1 MPTLPCR
8 TAPCWSL
15 TLARCTGPTSVRPE
29 PRSGR
34 GSAPSRARCCRA
46 GACASAGSSSSSS
59 SPDPAMDGET
69 GSGQPVSGVASALPA
84 TLVLAPDRAGERSTP
99 VYDWLVVGRECGG
112 VDERHR
118 LLIDD
123 PAISRSHLELRLD
136 LELDQAWLT
145 DHSTNGTR
153 LNGQRIERSIP
164 VRLKP
169 GDRIRLGGTELQFR
183 SWRFAAGPGA
193 AAPAVVRDL
202 NTIREISV
210 TEMVMVVGDIIGFST
225 IAETTGDRVL
235 LENIDR
241 LYAGLRQILARH
253 RGTLS
258 NYVGDAFF
266 ATWEAAACDGAA
278 PQGAAAD
285 GGAVYPARSA
295 VAFAVEAAETV
306 PLIAASLDLRDP
318 GGGPLRMGWG
328 VALGPAAVSQLTGM
342 LVTVLGDATN
352 VAFRLSGLAAR
363 DGRPDVLVTDAV
375 YDATSAAFAFTSPSA
390 IQVKGR
396 RQPVQVLGAG
406 RR

>member
-1 MPTLPCR
+1 
-8 TAPCWSL
+8 
-15 TLARCTGPTSVRPE
+15 
-29 PRSGR
+29 
-34 GSAPSRARCCRA
+34 
-46 GACASAGSSSSSS
+46 
-59 SPDPAMDGET
+59 MDGET
-69 GSGQPVSGVASALPA
+69 GSDQPVSGVASALPA

-99 VYDWLVVGRECGG
+99 VYDWLVVGRECAG

-123 PAISRSHLELRLD
+123 PAVSRTHLELRLD

-164 VRLKP
+164 VRIKP
-169 GDRIRLGGTELQFR
+169 GDRVRLGGAELQFR
-183 SWRFAAGPGA
+183 SRRFTAGPGA
-193 AAPAVVRDL
+193 AASGPARHL
-202 NTIREISV
+202 KTIREISV
-210 TEMVMVVGDIIGFST
+210 TDMVMVVGDIIGFST
-225 IAETTGDRVL
+225 IAETTGDRML

-253 RGTLS
+253 HGTLS

-266 ATWEAAACDGAA
+266 ATWEAAAPDSAAYDSAVCDSVTPEGA
-278 PQGAAAD
+278 
-285 GGAVYPARSA
+285 GGGGDAVDPARSA
-295 VAFAVEAAETV
+295 VAFTVEAAETV
-306 PLIAASLDLRDP
+306 PRIAAGLDLRDP

-352 VAFRLSGLAAR
+352 VAFRLSGLAGR
-363 DGRPDVLVTDAV
+363 EGRPGVLVTDAV
-375 YDATSAAFAFTSPSA
+375 YRATSPAFAFTPPSA

-396 RQPVQVLGAG
+396 SQPVEVLGAS
-406 RR
+406 RL

>member
-1 MPTLPCR
+1 
-8 TAPCWSL
+8 
-15 TLARCTGPTSVRPE
+15 
-29 PRSGR
+29 
-34 GSAPSRARCCRA
+34 
-46 GACASAGSSSSSS
+46 
-59 SPDPAMDGET
+59 MDGET

-210 TEMVMVVGDIIGFST
+210 TDMVMVVGDIIGFST

-253 RGTLS
+253 HGTLS

-266 ATWEAAACDGAA
+266 ATWEAEADGA
-278 PQGAAAD
+278 PDAARA
-285 GGAVYPARSA
+285 AVT
-295 VAFAVEAAETV
+295 FAVEAAETM
-306 PLIAASLDLRDP
+306 PRIAAGLDLRDP
-318 GGGPLRMGWG
+318 GGGPVRMGWG
-328 VALGPAAVSQLTGM
+328 VASGPAAVSQLTGM

-352 VAFRLSGLAAR
+352 VAFRLSGLAGR
-363 DGRPDVLVTDAV
+363 VGRPGVLVTGAV
-375 YDATSAAFAFTSPSA
+375 HHATAAGFAFTPPSA
-390 IQVKGR
+390 ISVKGR
-396 RQPVQVLGAG
+396 SQAVEVLGAS
-406 RR
+406 RL

>member
-1 MPTLPCR
+1 
-8 TAPCWSL
+8 
-15 TLARCTGPTSVRPE
+15 
-29 PRSGR
+29 
-34 GSAPSRARCCRA
+34 
-46 GACASAGSSSSSS
+46 
-59 SPDPAMDGET
+59 MDGET
-69 GSGQPVSGVASALPA
+69 GSDQAASGVASAIPA
-84 TLVLAPDRAGERSTP
+84 TLVLAPDRAGERSMP

-123 PAISRSHLELRLD
+123 QAVSRTHLELRLD

-153 LNGQRIERSIP
+153 LNGHRIERSVP
-164 VRLKP
+164 VRIKP
-169 GDRIRLGGTELQFR
+169 GDRLRVGGAELQFR
-183 SWRFAAGPGA
+183 SRRFAAAPGSG
-193 AAPAVVRDL
+193 APGQVRDL
-202 NTIREISV
+202 KTIREISV

-253 RGTLS
+253 HGTLS

-266 ATWEAAACDGAA
+266 ATWEAAAFDSAA
-278 PQGAAAD
+278 PVGAAA
-285 GGAVYPARSA
+285 GGEALNPARSA
-295 VAFAVEAAETV
+295 VAFTVEAAETV
-306 PLIAASLDLRDP
+306 PLIAAGLDLRDP

-352 VAFRLSGLAAR
+352 VAFRLSGLAGR
-363 DGRPDVLVTDAV
+363 DGRPGVLVTDAV
-375 YDATSAAFAFTSPSA
+375 HRATSAAFAFTPMSA

-396 RQPVQVLGAG
+396 SQPVQVLGAS
-406 RR
+406 RL

>member
-1 MPTLPCR
+1 
-8 TAPCWSL
+8 
-15 TLARCTGPTSVRPE
+15 
-29 PRSGR
+29 
-34 GSAPSRARCCRA
+34 
-46 GACASAGSSSSSS
+46 
-59 SPDPAMDGET
+59 MDGET
-69 GSGQPVSGVASALPA
+69 GSDQPVSGVASAIPA

-123 PAISRSHLELRLD
+123 RAVSRTHLELRLD

-153 LNGQRIERSIP
+153 LNGQRIERSVP
-164 VRLKP
+164 VRIKP
-169 GDRIRLGGTELQFR
+169 GDRVRVGGAELQFR
-183 SWRFAAGPGA
+183 SRRFAAAPGSSAAGP
-193 AAPAVVRDL
+193 VLDL
-202 NTIREISV
+202 MTIREISV

-253 RGTLS
+253 HGTLS

-266 ATWEAAACDGAA
+266 ATWEAAAFDGAA
-278 PQGAAAD
+278 PDGAAPDGAAPDGAAPDGAAPDGAAPDGAAAG
-285 GGAVYPARSA
+285 GGAVHPARSA
-295 VAFAVEAAETV
+295 VAFTVEAAEAV
-306 PLIAASLDLRDP
+306 PLIAAGLDLRDP

-328 VALGPAAVSQLTGM
+328 VALGPAAMSQLTGM

-352 VAFRLSGLAAR
+352 VAFRLSGLAGR
-363 DGRPDVLVTDAV
+363 DGRPGVLVTDAV
-375 YDATSAAFAFTSPSA
+375 HRATSAAFAFTPPSA

-396 RQPVQVLGAG
+396 SQPVRVLGTS
-406 RR
+406 RL